1 MVSVYTNHLR
11 LEEIG
16 TGEQSGDWGATT
28 NTNLELMAEGFSY
41 GTEAIGDANTTIT
54 MADGASDGARS
65 LYLKI
70 TSSADLTATRTITLA
85 PNTVSKVWIIENATS
100 GSQIITIKQG
110 TGGGASVNIANG
122 QVKMIATDGGGT
134 GGIVYDLLTDVEL
147 AGTTTATALTVD
159 DVAIDGKVITMT
171 GSTGDTA
178 VMTVGTNGVLTI
190 TTTDTAAAAANITIT
205 ADGTFEAVG
214 TTITL
219 DSGGDIELEAA
230 AGGDVNIPANIGL
243 TFGDDGEKIEG
254 DGTDLTIS
262 GNNINL
268 TATADVNIP
277 SGVGLTFATAEKI
290 ESDGTDLSITVGSG
304 GDINIPANIG
314 VTFGDDGEKIEGDG
328 TDLTISGNNI
338 NLTATADVVIPA
350 NVGVTFGTGEK
361 IEGDSTDL
369 TITSGA
375 KINLTATSDV
385 IIPSGVGLVLDG
397 SGNEKIESDGTDISI
412 SVGSGGDIN
421 IPANIGV
428 TFGDDGEKI
437 EGDGTD
443 LTISGNNINLSPTS
457 TVTVSGVVDVT
468 DTTDA
473 TDATGDTGAL
483 RTEGGASIAKKLFV
497 GTDLTVGGDLTISG
511 DDLVMGTNTS
521 GMLLIA
527 DGTNFNPT
535 AISSL
540 SEISTAADDDVLIA
554 IDTSGGGLKKISRST
569 IIAGT
574 GSSGDLA
581 NVVEDTSP
589 QLGGNL
595 DTNSHNI
602 LIDDAHFIG
611 DENGNEQ
618 IIFQTTSSAVNEIE
632 ITNAASGSGV
642 QIAST
647 GGDTNI
653 DLKLLP
659 KGSGQVVIDGNVGIE
674 SGLIDLKNAGAVSK
688 IKFYCESS
696 NAHAQTLQ
704 GAPHSE
710 TASNT
715 LTLPSTGG
723 NVNLVS
729 TASTATLTN
738 KTFGDNTSFG
748 DNNITNVGDI
758 ALDSISADGTDI
770 NVAVSDNSATALTIK
785 QGSDAY
791 LIIDTANSSES
802 VSIGTG
808 ISGTAITLGH
818 STSEVTVADNL
829 TVTGNLTVNGATTT
843 VATTNTTVADHLIK
857 LGQGYTG
864 SANDQGIIFTRGNG
878 SSSNT
883 QNVGFLWDES
893 ADTFVLANTN
903 DEAGTTT
910 GNVDLDDYANL
921 RIGAITADDNSTF
934 SGEIAAASLDISG
947 DVDVDGTLEADAITV
962 NGTTLTEFVQD
973 TVGAMVSSNTE
984 SGISVTYEDSDGTL
998 DFSVSASSAADDIST
1013 GDAAVN
1019 IATSAGNI
1027 TLDAQGSDTD
1037 IIFKGTD
1044 GSSDT
1049 TFLTLDG
1056 SDAGTAIF
1064 NHDVK
1069 LLSDAAILNFGAD
1082 NDVNL
1087 THVADTGLLLNS
1099 TRQLQFGDSG
1109 TYIHQSADGVL
1120 DLVSDTELELNAT
1133 TIDINGDV
1141 EISGTLAQAGVL
1153 TANAGVVVDNIT
1165 IDGTEIDLSSGDL
1178 TIDVAGDLVLDTGGR
1193 DIKFNYA
1200 GTHEANI
1207 HTGTGSTVFSTIVSD
1222 RDLAFAG
1229 NDGGSTITALTL
1241 DMSDAGAATFN
1252 STVTAPNFNT
1262 TSDKTLKTNIVTLTN
1277 ALDKVNTLRGVSF
1290 DWIKTKESEIGLIAQ
1305 EVEEVVKESVHTN
1318 EDGIK
1323 SVKYGNM
1330 VALLIEAVKEQ
1341 QVQINDLKKQIEEK

>member
-28 NTNLELMAEGFSY
+28 NTNLELIAEGFSY

-70 TSSADLTATRTITLA
+70 TSSTNLTATRTITLA

-595 DTNSHNI
+595 DTNSNNI

>member
-28 NTNLELMAEGFSY
+28 NTNLELIAEGFSY

>member
-28 NTNLELMAEGFSY
+28 NTNLELIAEGFSY

-243 TFGDDGEKIEG
+243 
-254 DGTDLTIS
+254 
-262 GNNINL
+262 
-268 TATADVNIP
+268 
-277 SGVGLTFATAEKI
+277 
-290 ESDGTDLSITVGSG
+290 
-304 GDINIPANIG
+304 
-314 VTFGDDGEKIEGDG
+314 TFGDDGEKIEGDG